1 MAVKLVCV
9 RAFGTYHPGDDAG
22 EVPDDAVYD
31 TDYFAPVSAPKLPAK
46 PLTAKEQREAEL
58 QAELDELEK
67 ETG

>member
-31 TDYFAPVSAPKLPAK
+31 TDYFAPVSAPPGKK
-46 PLTAKEQREAEL
+46 LTAKEQREAEL
-58 QAELDELEK
+58 QAELDALEK
-67 ETG
+67 ENG